1 MLKLFQMFWQNSLR
15 FSRVVYVLNW
25 HIELCFRCFGKAFYA
40 LALAP
45 SSMKERAHSLLSY
58 SVSSVK
64 VHIFS
69 LVDRQKRIRILQVWF
84 CKKGE
89 SLVRCGRGLN
99 INYAAICM
107 VQFTYFNS
115 RLLTYPK
122 IYMFNFVC
130 DQYRFNLDCFFFLF
144 FQLLSTFL

>member
-1 MLKLFQMFWQNSLR
+1 MFRQIILR

-40 LALAP
+40 GF
-45 SSMKERAHSLLSY
+45 STIQYERTSTFPLVIQCILRKGSYFLSCGQAKKD
-58 SVSSVK
+58 SNT
-64 VHIFS
+64 
-69 LVDRQKRIRILQVWF
+69 LGVDAF

-89 SLVRCGRGLN
+89 SLVRCERGLN

-130 DQYRFNLDCFFFLF
+130 DQYRFNLDCFFFSSF
-144 FQLLSTFL
+144 SY

>member
-1 MLKLFQMFWQNSLR
+1 MYWQNILR

-58 SVSSVK
+58 SVFSVK

-69 LVDRQKRIRILQVWF
+69 LCGGAKKDSNTLRVDAF

-89 SLVRCGRGLN
+89 SPVRCGRGLN

-107 VQFTYFNS
+107 V
-115 RLLTYPK
+115 
-122 IYMFNFVC
+122 
-130 DQYRFNLDCFFFLF
+130 
-144 FQLLSTFL
+144 

>member
-1 MLKLFQMFWQNSLR
+1 MFWQNILR

-45 SSMKERAHSLLSY
+45 SSMKERALSLLSY

-69 LVDRQKRIRILQVWF
+69 LVDRQKRPRILYVWMRF
-84 CKKGE
+84 VK
-89 SLVRCGRGLN
+89 RG
-99 INYAAICM
+99 
-107 VQFTYFNS
+107 
-115 RLLTYPK
+115 
-122 IYMFNFVC
+122 
-130 DQYRFNLDCFFFLF
+130 NLWLGVEGG
-144 FQLLSTFL
+144 

>member
-1 MLKLFQMFWQNSLR
+1 MFWQNILR

-58 SVSSVK
+58 SVSSVE

-69 LVDRQKRIRILQVWF
+69 LVDRQKRTRIL
-84 CKKGE
+84 
-89 SLVRCGRGLN
+89 
-99 INYAAICM
+99 
-107 VQFTYFNS
+107 
-115 RLLTYPK
+115 
-122 IYMFNFVC
+122 
-130 DQYRFNLDCFFFLF
+130 
-144 FQLLSTFL
+144 